1 MNRILCST
9 GTSIGRPNGRDFR
22 LLKECVNNLSCDGFE
37 FMMYST
43 WYDRVDELEGFLRE
57 LNASI
62 PVVHVEKGV
71 GERISRNEPGDTEE
85 AVHLFEINCAL
96 AQKLGAQTLVLHLW
110 NGVHSDRDIVHNF
123 SVYPALQE
131 ISERYGLLLTV
142 ENVVCNHE
150 DPMAHLSRL
159 AEAYSDISFTF
170 DTKMA
175 EFHAQ
180 LPLLYQK
187 ENEEIVR
194 RIRHIHVNDYSGG
207 YKEWTRLKTL
217 HIGQGQVDFERLFAF
232 LAQIGYQGDF
242 TVEATSFGSDGVIDF
257 DALNRDFARI
267 REYLDRWRTE

>member
-22 LLKECVNNLSCDGFE
+22 LLKECVKNLGCDGFE

-131 ISERYGLLLTV
+131 VSERYGLFLTV

-207 YKEWTRLKTL
+207 YKDWTRLKTL

>member
-1 MNRILCST
+1 
-9 GTSIGRPNGRDFR
+9 
-22 LLKECVNNLSCDGFE
+22 
-37 FMMYST
+37 MYST

-62 PVVHVEKGV
+62 PAVHVEKGV

-131 ISERYGLLLTV
+131 VSERYGLLLTV

-150 DPMAHLSRL
+150 DPMTHLSRL

>member
-131 ISERYGLLLTV
+131 VSERYGLLLTV

-207 YKEWTRLKTL
+207 YKDWTRLKTL